1 MSDHKTRAAHAARY
15 LSKLGLIAPIRES
28 EAAAALEEVL
38 DEDYIPNGERAT
50 AAENIRPA
58 DPGMRCGV
66 ATGRDIQSGPYY
78 CGQPATIMADVPRTI
93 TPGITGK
100 ARVCACAEHEH
111 VLHALAKRKGVPA

>member
-1 MSDHKTRAAHAARY
+1 MSDYKTRAAHAARY

-28 EAAAALEEVL
+28 EAAAALEEL
-38 DEDYIPNGERAT
+38 FDEDFIPGGKEAT

-78 CGQPATIMADVPRTI
+78 CGQPATVMADVPKSI

-111 VLHALAKRKGVPA
+111 ALRSLVKTKGVPA

>member
-15 LSKLGLIAPIRES
+15 LSKLGLVAPIRER

-38 DEDYIPNGERAT
+38 DEDFIPGGKEAT
-50 AAENIRPA
+50 AAENVRPA

-78 CGQPATIMADVPRTI
+78 CGRPATLMADAPQAAEK
-93 TPGITGK
+93 PGAS

-111 VLHALAKRKGVPA
+111 VLRALAKRKGRG